1 MEWVEGKQTL
11 DVRIYLIVSV
21 GIKPSLVHVVKALNK
36 MNASRSL
43 SLFRDNNLDLPQKIG
58 HKGSRQVP
66 WSPWCPFPL
75 RNFSTKKEG
84 LHIPRTR
91 SLHRST
97 PSWRIENL
105 SASLQ
110 DSKGQAHQ
118 EYSYAHKALSLSL
131 SHTHT
136 HSFSRA
142 NLELTPSKLVLRSKD
157 VIKWHFG
164 GLKVFFN
171 VYVSRWVS
179 TASRDS
185 RELLF
190 RD

>member
-1 MEWVEGKQTL
+1 MKYKNVMKWVEGKQTL

-36 MNASRSL
+36 MNASRSP

-84 LHIPRTR
+84 LHIPAQGRYTVPHQAEGSKTYRRVFRT
-91 SLHRST
+91 L
-97 PSWRIENL
+97 
-105 SASLQ
+105 
-110 DSKGQAHQ
+110 KGRHTKNTATHTRH
-118 EYSYAHKALSLSL
+118 SLSLSL

-136 HSFSRA
+136 H
-142 NLELTPSKLVLRSKD
+142 T
-157 VIKWHFG
+157 
-164 GLKVFFN
+164 
-171 VYVSRWVS
+171 
-179 TASRDS
+179 
-185 RELLF
+185 LF
-190 RD
+190 P